1 MKRLTSTRRLAAL
14 IVSTVALVALA
25 GGTAMAH
32 RQAHVAVANAVTKTF
47 SFTGKSNSKTTTIV
61 NVDSLLIN
69 ARCDS
74 RGNPVI
80 FAFSSSD
87 NADLFGR
94 MFDGLGRL
102 HIIKSSAFTKQSKG
116 VSLSPSASG
125 DFDSSGTV
133 MFGTS
138 NGNVVTVDYAFDN
151 STTLNHL
158 NVCTVYGSVVAT

>member
-14 IVSTVALVALA
+14 IVLTTALVAMA
-25 GGTAMAH
+25 AGTAMA
-32 RQAHVAVANAVTKTF
+32 RRAARVSVANAVTKTF
-47 SFTGKSNSKTTTIV
+47 SFTGKSKSKTTTIV
-61 NVDSLLIN
+61 NIDSLLIN

-74 RGNPVI
+74 AGNPVI
-80 FAFSSSD
+80 FAFSSSN

-102 HIIKSSAFTKQSKG
+102 HIIKNSAFTKKSNG
-116 VSLSPSASG
+116 VSLSPSATG

-138 NGNVVTVDYAFDN
+138 DGKVVTVDYAFDN

-158 NVCTVYGSVVAT
+158 SVCTVYGSVIAT

>member
-1 MKRLTSTRRLAAL
+1 VKRLISTRRLAAV
-14 IVSTVALVALA
+14 IVSTIALVALA
-25 GGTAMAH
+25 GGTAMASA
-32 RQAHVAVANAVTKTF
+32 RARISVASAVTKTF

-61 NVDSLLIN
+61 NIDSLLIN

-94 MFDGLGRL
+94 MFDGLGRV
-102 HIIKSSAFTKQSKG
+102 HIIKNSTFTNKSKG

-138 NGNVVTVDYAFDN
+138 DGKVVTVDYAFDN
-151 STTLNHL
+151 STTFNHL
-158 NVCTVYGSVVAT
+158 NVCTVYGSVIAT